1 MMKRI
6 LLTLLSL
13 TLAVISFSI
22 TAQAQEQPVET
33 LKVRTRVVF
42 MDALVKDKRT
52 GTPVAD
58 LPQESFEVMDN
69 GKPRPL
75 SYFTQMGQARKPLAL
90 ALVLDVRPDGA
101 GRFLQR
107 KEVQD
112 AIVAELSKLPADDE
126 VAILVIGLDD
136 KDDNERLRLMDWTRD
151 RAQIAQALAQVPALM
166 EKYIDHDDED
176 QKIPTDS
183 KVEIKDKSK
192 DEHKISVTASTSK
205 IEPPA
210 EEVKKIDAE
219 KPKTVTTIVGKN
231 GAIIKRTVDT
241 EGNARV
247 ERKSKSGKVGV
258 EMDNDLY
265 MYAPIEEIAKRAAKE
280 RANSQPAIIW
290 VSDGLAP
297 VFYEERDEAEALMIR
312 SNVIFNSLNV
322 DLKTAYKFLLPFAKP
337 VAGWVGFNIYG
348 ASQHM
353 AKQTGGEAIKVH
365 RAADYARGLNKIV
378 GNLTA
383 RYNLGFTLDEA
394 EKDDG
399 TMHQLEVRV
408 RARDAKGKTRKLEVS
423 SRKGYFMPKPF
434 EKQEEKTTAS
444 TTANQ

>member
-6 LLTLLSL
+6 LLTLLTL
-13 TLAVISFSI
+13 TLAIISFSI
-22 TAQAQEQPVET
+22 TAQAQEPVET
-33 LKVRTRVVF
+33 VKVRTRVVF

-58 LPQESFEVMDN
+58 LTQDSFEVLDN
-69 GKPRPL
+69 GKARSL
-75 SYFTQMGQARKPLAL
+75 TYFTQMGQARKPLAL
-90 ALVLDVRPDGA
+90 TLVLDVRPDGA

-112 AIVAELSKLPADDE
+112 AIVAELSKLPAEDE
-126 VAILVIGLDD
+126 VAVLIIGLDD
-136 KDDNERLRLMDWTRD
+136 KDDNERLWVMNWTNN
-151 RAQIAQALAQVPALM
+151 RAETAQALAQIPALI
-166 EKYIDHDDED
+166 EKYTDHDDED
-176 QKIPTDS
+176 QKIPSDS
-183 KVEIKDKSK
+183 KVEVKNQDKGK
-192 DEHKISVTASTSK
+192 VEVNVNT
-205 IEPPA
+205 EPGKP
-210 EEVKKIDAE
+210 ETVKIDTDEIE
-219 KPKTVTTIVGKN
+219 KGKTTTTIVGKN
-231 GAIIKRTVDT
+231 GAVVTRTVDKD
-241 EGNARV
+241 GNARV
-247 ERKSKSGKVGV
+247 TRVSKNKHVTV

-265 MYAPIEEIAKRAAKE
+265 MYAPIEEITKRAAKE

-297 VFYEERDEAEALMIR
+297 VFYEERNEAEALMIR
-312 SNVIFNSLNV
+312 SNVIFNSLTA
-322 DLKTAYKFLLPFAKP
+322 DLKTAYKFLLPIAKP
-337 VAGWVGFNIYG
+337 ITNWVGFNIYG

-365 RAADYARGLNKIV
+365 RADDYARGLNKIV

-394 EKDDG
+394 EQDDG

-423 SRKGYFMPKPF
+423 SRRGYFMPKPF

-444 TTANQ
+444 TQ

>member
-6 LLTLLSL
+6 LLTLLTL
-13 TLAVISFSI
+13 TLAIISCSI
-22 TAQAQEQPVET
+22 SAKAQEPVET

-58 LPQESFEVMDN
+58 LTQDSFEVLDN
-69 GKPRPL
+69 GKPRSL
-75 SYFTQMGQARKPLAL
+75 TYFTQFGQARKPLAL

-107 KEVQD
+107 KEVQE
-112 AIVAELSKLPADDE
+112 AIVAELAKLPADDE

-136 KDDNERLRLMDWTRD
+136 KDDNERMWLMDWTRD
-151 RAQIAQALAQVPALM
+151 RTEIAKALAQVPALM
-166 EKYIDHDDED
+166 EKYIDHDDD

-192 DEHKISVTASTSK
+192 EKEKGKISVSASTSK
-205 IEPPA
+205 IEPTA
-210 EEVKKIDAE
+210 EEVKKVDTNT
-219 KPKTVTTIVGKN
+219 PKTVTTIVGKN
-231 GAIIKRTVDT
+231 GAVITRTID
-241 EGNARV
+241 EDGNARV

-265 MYAPIEEIAKRAAKE
+265 MYAPIEEITKRAAKE
-280 RANSQPAIIW
+280 RSNSQPAIIW

-297 VFYEERDEAEALMIR
+297 VFYEERNEAENLMIR

-365 RAADYARGLNKIV
+365 RADDYARGLNKII

-399 TMHQLEVRV
+399 TMHQLEVKV
-408 RARDAKGKTRKLEVS
+408 RARDAKGKTRKLEVT

-444 TTANQ
+444 TQ

>member
-6 LLTLLSL
+6 LLTLLTL
-13 TLAVISFSI
+13 TLAIISFSI
-22 TAQAQEQPVET
+22 TAQAQEPAET
-33 LKVRTRVVF
+33 VKVRTRVVF

-52 GTPVAD
+52 NAPVSD
-58 LPQESFEVMDN
+58 LTQENFEVLDN

-75 SYFTQMGQARKPLAL
+75 TYFTQMGQARKPLAL
-90 ALVLDVRPDGA
+90 TLVLDVRPDGA

-112 AIVAELSKLPADDE
+112 AMVAELSKLPADDE
-126 VAILVIGLDD
+126 VAVLVIGLDD
-136 KDDNERLRLMDWTRD
+136 KDDNERLWVMNWTNNRVET
-151 RAQIAQALAQVPALM
+151 AQALAQIPALI
-166 EKYIDHDDED
+166 EKYIDRDED

-183 KVEIKDKSK
+183 KVEMKNQDKGK
-192 DEHKISVTASTSK
+192 VSVNVNT
-205 IEPPA
+205 EPDKP
-210 EEVKKIDAE
+210 ETVKIDTDELE
-219 KPKTVTTIVGKN
+219 KSKTVTTIVGKN
-231 GAIIKRTVDT
+231 GSVVTRTVDK

-247 ERKSKSGKVGV
+247 TRVSKGKHVTI

-265 MYAPIEEIAKRAAKE
+265 MYAPIEEITRRAAKE

-297 VFYEERDEAEALMIR
+297 VFYEERSEAEALMIR
-312 SNVIFNSLNV
+312 SGVIFNSLNT
-322 DLKTAYKFLLPFAKP
+322 DLKTAYKFLLPIAKP
-337 VAGWVGFNIYG
+337 LGNWVGFNIYG

-365 RAADYARGLNKIV
+365 RADDYARGLNKII

-383 RYNLGFTLDEA
+383 RYNLGFTLSEA
-394 EKDDG
+394 EQDDG
-399 TMHQLEVRV
+399 TMHQLEVKV

-423 SRKGYFMPKPF
+423 SRRGYFMPKPF

-444 TTANQ
+444 TQ